1 MSVCSTEQVGL
12 REKDGA
18 RARGKRVAST
28 PARQRTS
35 RALKSLGKHVQFA
48 GLFHLPSKGNQFTS
62 NYKDFIGGLRVD
74 GGFTDSL
81 QIGRGFT
88 GFIGFT
94 GPGRPVRTCKEL

>member
-1 MSVCSTEQVGL
+1 MCSTEQVGL

-18 RARGKRVAST
+18 GARGKRVASA

-35 RALKSLGKHVQFA
+35 WALKSLGKRVRFA
-48 GLFHLPSKGNQFTS
+48 GPFHPPSRGNQFIGD
-62 NYKDFIGGLRVD
+62 YKDFIGGLRVD